1 MRNFISGPNAG
12 RPIDFPSAAATQLAD
27 GSPIT
32 EMTDDARLLNTTQNI
47 AWNGEI
53 DVHARQRYVD
63 QDPRDGWV
71 IFEGPS
77 IAQQWKAEYQAM
89 RTQRGWTARYYSTGI
104 DPYREGHEVSLEEEA
119 MNL

>member
-12 RPIDFPSAAATQLAD
+12 RPIDFPSKTATQLAD
-27 GSPIT
+27 GTPIVPFNRDLT
-32 EMTDDARLLNTTQNI
+32 MNATQ
-47 AWNGEI
+47 ALAALDEL
-53 DVHARQRYVD
+53 DVHARQRYID
-63 QDPRDGWV
+63 ECPRAGVV

-104 DPYREGHEVSLEEEA
+104 DPNMEDHYDALESGA
-119 MNL
+119 MGQ

>member
-27 GSPIT
+27 GSPILPFNT
-32 EMTDDARLLNTTQNI
+32 ELTMSATQVL
-47 AWNGEI
+47 AASGEL

-63 QDPRDGWV
+63 NDVRDGWV

-104 DPYREGHEVSLEEEA
+104 DPYREDHEEA
-119 MNL
+119 LYAEAMGQ